1 VRGGALAPG
10 PRSLPQTA
18 PTSWCVTVG
27 VHGAVR
33 ARGRG
38 YEPSEPEN
46 PMGWPERSH
55 SGVDRGRRSK
65 IVVLGS
71 RTQRPCAT
79 TYNGPASA
87 RGHHNHA
94 FGIVKRRDPIS
105 PQGDAAAD
113 GDFTSVFSM
122 STSTS
127 SLSPAYPRPRPT
139 LVHHVHV
146 HVHVTPAHA
155 STPFQL

>member
-1 VRGGALAPG
+1 MCYGWSPWG
-10 PRSLPQTA
+10 SQ
-18 PTSWCVTVG
+18 SQ
-27 VHGAVR
+27 R
-33 ARGRG
+33 ARVRRG

-71 RTQRPCAT
+71 RAQRPCDT

-113 GDFTSVFSM
+113 GDFTSLFSM

-139 LVHHVHV
+139 LSPCPPCPGCASFIWHCFREGHGGIERVCSSQLDCGF
-146 HVHVTPAHA
+146 HA
-155 STPFQL
+155 